1 MLSLL
6 RNFSTRWPPSR
17 FQELDETDPLALPG
31 TFIAAS
37 LFTSC
42 ESRFCEAAMRSKL
55 LHQSAGQRIYALVLE
70 TGDEAMACLQ
80 DFANKEKISAA
91 QITGI
96 GALSDATL
104 NYFDWEQKKYL
115 PIPVRE
121 QVEVA
126 SLIGD
131 VALSPSGKPAIHLHA
146 VLGRRDGTALA
157 GHLAQAH
164 VRPTLELILS
174 EPPTYLQKVHDPQSG
189 LALIRP

>member
-1 MLSLL
+1 
-6 RNFSTRWPPSR
+6 
-17 FQELDETDPLALPG
+17 
-31 TFIAAS
+31 
-37 LFTSC
+37 
-42 ESRFCEAAMRSKL
+42 MRSKL
-55 LHQSAGQRIYALVLE
+55 LHESAGQRTYALVLE
-70 TGDEAMACLQ
+70 TGDEAMGCLQ
-80 DFANKEKISAA
+80 DFANKERVSAA

-96 GALSDATL
+96 GAFSDATL

-131 VALSPSGKPAIHLHA
+131 IALAPSGKPAIHVHV
-146 VLGRRDGTALA
+146 VLGRRNGTALA
-157 GHLAQAH
+157 GHLAHAH

-174 EPPTYLQKVHDPQSG
+174 EPPAYLQKAHDPQSG

>member
-1 MLSLL
+1 
-6 RNFSTRWPPSR
+6 
-17 FQELDETDPLALPG
+17 
-31 TFIAAS
+31 
-37 LFTSC
+37 
-42 ESRFCEAAMRSKL
+42 MRSKL
-55 LHQSAGQRIYALVLE
+55 LHESAGQRIHVLVLE
-70 TGDEAMACLQ
+70 TGDEAMRCLQ
-80 DFANKEKISAA
+80 DFANKERISAA

-96 GALSDATL
+96 GAFSEATL

-126 SLIGD
+126 SLLGD
-131 VALSPSGKPAIHLHA
+131 VALSPSGKPAIHVHV

-157 GHLAQAH
+157 GHLAQAR

-174 EPPTYLQKVHDPQSG
+174 EPPAYLHKSHDPQSG